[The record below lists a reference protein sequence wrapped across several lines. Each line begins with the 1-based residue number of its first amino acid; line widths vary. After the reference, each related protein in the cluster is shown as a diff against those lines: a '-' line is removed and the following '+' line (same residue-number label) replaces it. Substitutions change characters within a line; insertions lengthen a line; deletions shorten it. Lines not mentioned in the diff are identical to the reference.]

1 MRFVVRFACALLGSL
16 LTFAPTAFAQQ
27 REPLPIVAGDLRLF
41 YSGLGQDP
49 TTAGDLG
56 VPVDQLPVRGLG
68 GVAGVHVYPLRG
80 SSVALG
86 IGGEWM
92 IARGRSEQKDATTG
106 EPVGLPVEQRL
117 RSLSPQVSINFGHRE
132 GWSYLSAGMGPM
144 SFATFQGE
152 TAPAESPPTKSTI
165 NMGGG
170 ARWFAAAHLAFAFD
184 VRFYLTRP
192 EEIVAPYPGRQRT
205 RLLVL
210 SGGIAFK

>member
-1 MRFVVRFACALLGSL
+1 MRCAASTGLVLLSL
-16 LTFAPTAFAQQ
+16 LTCAPPALGQE

-49 TTAGDLG
+49 ATAGDLG
-56 VPVDQLPVRGLG
+56 VPADQLPVRGLG

-80 SSVALG
+80 RSIALG
-86 IGGEWM
+86 VGGEWM
-92 IARGRSEQKDATTG
+92 IARGRSQQKDATTG
-106 EPVGLPVEQRL
+106 EPVGLAIEQRL

-132 GWSYLSAGMGPM
+132 GWSYLSAGMGPL

-152 TAPAESPPTKSTI
+152 TAPIESPPSKSTI

-170 ARWFAAAHLAFAFD
+170 ARWFATAHLAFAFD

-192 EEIVAPYPGRQRT
+192 EEIVGPYPGRQRT
-205 RLLVL
+205 RLMIL
-210 SGGIAFK
+210 SAGVAFK